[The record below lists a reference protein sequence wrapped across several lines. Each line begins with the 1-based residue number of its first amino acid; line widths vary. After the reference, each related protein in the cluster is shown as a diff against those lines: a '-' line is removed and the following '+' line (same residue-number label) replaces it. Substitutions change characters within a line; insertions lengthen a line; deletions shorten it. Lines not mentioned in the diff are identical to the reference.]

1 MRLLIIEDEED
12 FAVAL
17 ARELRDLGYA
27 VDVALDGEEGYQLA
41 EIYDYDLLILD
52 LNLPGQDGLEI
63 CRRLRAS
70 QPSMLIF
77 ILTARGQIRD
87 RINGLD
93 IGADDYLPKPF
104 HLGELVARLRALLRR
119 DVRSRAPLLRSGDLT
134 LDPKAKVA
142 YLGTRR
148 LGLTAKEFGIL
159 EYLMRKPGEVV
170 SQQELLEHVWDV
182 SANTFTNSVRVHMNA
197 LRRKL
202 ADDPEHPRYIE
213 TVINQGYRMLP
224 LRSSEEDR

>member
-17 ARELRDLGYA
+17 ARGLRNHGFA
-27 VDVALDGEEGYQLA
+27 VDVALDGEQGYQLA
-41 EIYDYDLLILD
+41 EINDYDLLVLD
-52 LNLPGQDGLEI
+52 LSLPGLDGLEI

-70 QPSMLIF
+70 QPSLLIF
-77 ILTARGQIRD
+77 MLTARGQIRD

-93 IGADDYLPKPF
+93 MGADDYLSKPF

-134 LDPKAKVA
+134 LDPRAKVA
-142 YLGTRR
+142 CLGTRR
-148 LGLTAKEFGIL
+148 LDLTAKEFGIL
-159 EYLMRKPGEVV
+159 EYLMRKSGEVI
-170 SQQELLEHVWDV
+170 SQQELLDHVWDF
-182 SANTFTNSVRVHMNA
+182 SANTFTNSVRVHINA

-202 ADDPEHPRYIE
+202 GDDPEHPRYIE
-213 TVINQGYRMLP
+213 TIISQGYRMLL
-224 LRSSEEDR
+224 LRSLEEDR